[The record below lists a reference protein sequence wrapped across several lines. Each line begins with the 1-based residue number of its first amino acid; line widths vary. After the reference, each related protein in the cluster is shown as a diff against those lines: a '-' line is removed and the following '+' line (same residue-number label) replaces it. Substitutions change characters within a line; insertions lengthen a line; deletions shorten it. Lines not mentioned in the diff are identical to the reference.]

1 MLQIY
6 YFIWCRKWQDARL
19 EREQEE
25 KRKAEEENGP
35 DYHLTYTHLR
45 KMQIK
50 DILMGHRVTRNVWT
64 MGISSK
70 Q

>member
-1 MLQIY
+1 MLAL
-6 YFIWCRKWQDARL
+6 K
-19 EREQEE
+19 ENK
-25 KRKAEEENGP
+25 KRKEKLKRFLTAEEENGP

-50 DILMGHRVTRNVWT
+50 DILMGHRVTRNVWM